1 MPMPGQ
7 AARSENPALLK
18 APNRLEPFAATTAAA
33 AAAGAE
39 LHADETLDISRS

>member
-1 MPMPGQ
+1 MPGQ

-18 APNRLEPFAATTAAA
+18 APNRLAAA
-33 AAAGAE
+33 AGAAGAE